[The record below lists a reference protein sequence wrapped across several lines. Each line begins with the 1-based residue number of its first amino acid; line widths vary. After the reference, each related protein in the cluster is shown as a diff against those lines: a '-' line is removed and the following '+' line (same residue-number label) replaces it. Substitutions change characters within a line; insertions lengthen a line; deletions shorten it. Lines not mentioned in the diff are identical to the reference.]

1 MFQDYQSG
9 VETKISQMDQVLSRI
24 DKAVH
29 GEMYQHPTDRVEMDT
44 VYLDEQYG
52 SLDSLTM
59 HELGVYIV
67 DLQNKAEV
75 RQGGY
80 DLGQKK
86 DCSHCRTTTGTRLT
100 G

>member
-29 GEMYQHPTDRVEMDT
+29 GEMYQYPTDRVEMDT
-44 VYLDEQYG
+44 VYLDEEYG

-59 HELGVYIV
+59 HDLGVYIV

-80 DLGQKK
+80 DLGQKN